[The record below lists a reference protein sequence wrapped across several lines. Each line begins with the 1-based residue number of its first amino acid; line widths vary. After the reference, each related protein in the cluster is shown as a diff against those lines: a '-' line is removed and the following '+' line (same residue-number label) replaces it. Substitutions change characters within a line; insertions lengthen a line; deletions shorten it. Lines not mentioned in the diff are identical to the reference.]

1 MPAPVLQ
8 FKRGNAGVAGT
19 VPALRP
25 GEPAISLNNFDF
37 FIGIDT
43 SVANNKFFGSHRY
56 WGREDGT
63 TSLRVKLVDKDG
75 TNSINLKSP
84 NTLAGIT
91 TYTLPETPTN
101 GYLLTTNAN
110 GDLSWTNSL
119 PGASFSGITTFTD
132 TTDNTLGNADT
143 GAVQIDG
150 GLGINKNLTVGQ
162 NLHVQGYSN
171 FVGVV
176 TFQGGTINLGDD
188 TGDNINIGG
197 EFTSGLYP
205 NTTNTYDFGDSTR
218 QWRHANFAGVGTFS
232 TGAVIDAIQIGIT
245 AAGEIDTSTGGL
257 TLDSASG
264 QTIIDDNLSVAGVAT
279 VTGAFV
285 ANGNVTLGDAAGD
298 TITVNG
304 TTTFTQPLVGTI
316 GTATRATLVDT
327 TTAPNGTFYPGLF
340 VNNTGT
346 ASTAVYVDAGISYV
360 SNTDTLTLTGDIAVN
375 GGDVT
380 TSATTFNLIN
390 GTATNVNFGGA
401 ATALNMGA
409 TTGIATINNPTL
421 VGTQATQNLYNT
433 VATNLNFGGAATALV
448 MGATTGVG
456 TIRNTT
462 ISFPNAT
469 TVSSG
474 AASLTLFN
482 TTATNITGFG
492 AATALN
498 LGATTG
504 IATINNTTLT
514 LPNATT
520 VNVNGANPILAS
532 SSTGTL
538 THFNTNITAV
548 NEYGAATALVVG
560 ATSGIATIRN
570 TTFSLPNATAVNV
583 NGANPTFSGTS
594 TGTLTLFNTNLTGV
608 NAFGAATALVMGA
621 ATGITTV
628 SNNLTVGGDI
638 RVNGN
643 DIQASDGNTNITL
656 TSNTLTTFA
665 GDIRVNGNDI
675 QASDG
680 NANITMTSNT
690 LTEVK
695 GDLQVTGNDIK
706 SSTGANAISLSGSD
720 VTVNG
725 NLYVNGSTT
734 QVNTAALTVEDRT
747 IDLGIVNGTAPAAD
761 TTWDLGVLFNYYSS
775 GAAKKSAVVWEHGDS
790 RFKFASVLASDT
802 DGSNND
808 TPQLTVTTFAPIE
821 IGALWVNDCAGQSQ
835 VISCTGT
842 TRYLENITIDAGQF

>member
-43 SVANNKFFGSHRY
+43 SVVNNKFFGSHRY

-91 TYTLPETPTN
+91 TYTLPATPTN
-101 GYLLTTNAN
+101 GFVLTTNAD

-119 PGASFSGITTFTD
+119 PGASFSGITTFTN

-162 NLHVQGYSN
+162 NLHVQGFSN

-197 EFTSGLYP
+197 EFVSGLYP
-205 NTTNTYDFGDSTR
+205 NTTATYDLGDGTR
-218 QWRHANFAGVGTFS
+218 QWRHGNFSGIVTAS
-232 TGAVIDAIQIGIT
+232 TGAVVDGVQIGING
-245 AAGEIDTSTGGL
+245 ANVIDTVSGNL
-257 TLDSASG
+257 TLNSAGG
-264 QTIIDDNLSVAGVAT
+264 QTIIDDLVTIQNNLT
-279 VTGAFV
+279 V
-285 ANGNVTLGDAAGD
+285 NGNVTVGGTTVTLRGTDVFIENKDIVLGYTTSITPSDTTANHAGVAIASTEGTPLVNFDASGINTLPSTYKQMMWFKSGTLGFSTDAFGFNYGVA
-298 TITVNG
+298 IG
-304 TTTFTQPLVGTI
+304 TTTMANGIRLAVGSGITMTDTAISATTVNATTGNFTNLSGSLTGTI
-316 GTATRATLVDT
+316 STATRANTVDT
-327 TTAPNGTFYPGLF
+327 IQRSTNATHYLTFVTDDNASATAE
-340 VNNTGT
+340 
-346 ASTAVYVDAGISYV
+346 AVYTDAGITYNPSTNNLTV
-360 SNTDTLTLTGDIAVN
+360 SGDLAIN
-375 GGDVT
+375 GGDAT
-380 TSATTFNLIN
+380 TTATTFNLVN
-390 GTATNVNFGGA
+390 ATATSVNFG
-401 ATALNMGA
+401 
-409 TTGIATINNPTL
+409 
-421 VGTQATQNLYNT
+421 
-433 VATNLNFGGAATALV
+433 
-448 MGATTGVG
+448 
-456 TIRNTT
+456 
-462 ISFPNAT
+462 
-469 TVSSG
+469 
-474 AASLTLFN
+474 
-482 TTATNITGFG
+482 G

-504 IATINNTTLT
+504 IATINNATLT

-520 VNVNGANPILAS
+520 
-532 SSTGTL
+532 
-538 THFNTNITAV
+538 
-548 NEYGAATALVVG
+548 
-560 ATSGIATIRN
+560 
-570 TTFSLPNATAVNV
+570 VNV

-594 TGTLTLFNTNLTGV
+594 TGTLTFFNTNLTSV
-608 NAFGAATALVMGA
+608 NSFGAATSLVMGA
-621 ATGITTV
+621 TTGITTV
-628 SNNLTVGGDI
+628 RNKLVVIGNLEVDGNN
-638 RVNGN
+638 
-643 DIQASDGNTNITL
+643 IQASDGNTNITL

-680 NANITMTSNT
+680 NTNITMTSNT

-802 DGSNND
+802 DGSNNN

>member
-643 DIQASDGNTNITL
+643 DIQASDGN
-656 TSNTLTTFA
+656 
-665 GDIRVNGNDI
+665 
-675 QASDG
+675 
-680 NANITMTSNT
+680 ANITMTSNT

>member
-119 PGASFSGITTFTD
+119 PGASFSGITTFTN

-150 GLGINKNLTVGQ
+150 GLGVNKNVTVGAG
-162 NLHVQGYSN
+162 LSV
-171 FVGVV
+171 VGQSYFIGTA
-176 TFQGGTINLGDD
+176 TFYGGQINLGDSD
-188 TGDNINIGG
+188 GDNISVAG
-197 EFTSGLYP
+197 EFVSNLVP
-205 NTTNTYDFGDSTR
+205 NATNTYDL
-218 QWRHANFAGVGTFS
+218 
-232 TGAVIDAIQIGIT
+232 
-245 AAGEIDTSTGGL
+245 GL
-257 TLDSASG
+257 TGKRWRNGYYSGNLDVTGNLIVDGTATIGGGTTVILYGQDVFIKNKDIILGYTTSVTNEDAS
-264 QTIIDDNLSVAGVAT
+264 TDDTANHAGVAIAST
-279 VTGAFV
+279 VGTPLASFAASGINTLPDTYKQLMWFKQ
-285 ANGNVTLGDAAGD
+285 GTLGFGTD
-298 TITVNG
+298 TFAFNYGLAIG
-304 TTTFTQPLVGTI
+304 TTTMATGVRLAVGSGITMSDTSISATTVNATTGNFANLSGSLTGTI
-316 GTATRATLVDT
+316 STATRALTVDT

-401 ATALNMGA
+401 ATAL
-409 TTGIATINNPTL
+409 
-421 VGTQATQNLYNT
+421 
-433 VATNLNFGGAATALV
+433 V

-504 IATINNTTLT
+504 IATINNPTLVGT
-514 LPNATT
+514 QATQNLYNTVATT
-520 VNVNGANPILAS
+520 MNFA
-532 SSTGTL
+532 
-538 THFNTNITAV
+538 
-548 NEYGAATALVVG
+548 GAAT
-560 ATSGIATIRN
+560 N
-570 TTFSLPNATAVNV
+570 
-583 NGANPTFSGTS
+583 
-594 TGTLTLFNTNLTGV
+594 
-608 NAFGAATALVMGA
+608 LVMSA
-621 ATGITTV
+621 ATGVTTV
-628 SNNLTVGGDI
+628 RNKLTVGGNLE
-638 RVNGN
+638 V
-643 DIQASDGNTNITL
+643 DGNNI
-656 TSNTLTTFA
+656 
-665 GDIRVNGNDI
+665 
-675 QASDG
+675 Q
-680 NANITMTSNT
+680 
-690 LTEVK
+690 
-695 GDLQVTGNDIK
+695 
-706 SSTGANAISLSGSD
+706 SSTGANVITLSSSNATFAND

-725 NLYVNGSTT
+725 NLYVTGSTT

-747 IDLGIVNGTAPAAD
+747 IDLGIVNGAAPAAD

-842 TRYLENITIDAGQF
+842 TRYLENITIDAGTF